1 MVIAITIG
9 ETALFEQYRTLIFH
23 ALLKLDG
30 SH

>member
-1 MVIAITIG
+1 MVIAIG
-9 ETALFEQYRTLIFH
+9 ETALFEQYLTLIFH